1 MRFRPLRA
9 VLRWAIVVLALHL
22 PKAVQAHEWASDVEG
37 VHYIQISDDGDS
49 DGSPSDGGTVGGSD
63 SDDGVSDSDDSQGDQ
78 QSYPNGP
85 GGNRPDEKFVGP
97 NGALR
102 AVQANRALPLD
113 DIVTIARNLTNGQ
126 IIDARLRSVGGVL
139 QYELK
144 VLETNSEVSRYSF
157 NARTGKLIRVR

>member
-9 VLRWAIVVLALHL
+9 LLRFAVVVLALHL
-22 PKAVQAHEWASDVEG
+22 PKAVQAHEWTSDVEG
-37 VHYIQISDDGDS
+37 VHYIQISDDGGS
-49 DGSPSDGGTVGGSD
+49 DGSSSDGGSTSGSD
-63 SDDGVSDSDDSQGDQ
+63 SGDGVSDSDDSESDQ
-78 QSYPNGP
+78 QSYPDGP
-85 GGNRPDEKFVGP
+85 GGNRPDEKFEGP

-113 DIVTIARNLTNGQ
+113 EIVTIARHLTNGQ
-126 IIDARLRSVGGVL
+126 IIDARLRPVRGIL